1 MIAKHVPMKSV
12 KKSDF
17 ADLVKYL
24 ADDQRKNERVVTT
37 SVTNCES
44 SGLTAAVI
52 EVTAIQGMNTR
63 AEFDKTYH
71 LILSFRA
78 GERPD
83 DEALKA
89 IESTIC
95 EGLGYGEHQRVS
107 AVHHDTDNLH
117 IHIAINKI
125 HLVRFTIHNP
135 YNDHKVLEAVWQN
148 DLY

>member
-17 ADLVKYL
+17 ASMVKYL
-24 ADDQRKNERVVTT
+24 ADDQEKNERVVYT

-44 SGLTAAVI
+44 IDFLSAAVI

-63 AEFDKTYH
+63 AESDKTYH

-83 DEALKA
+83 DKVLEAL
-89 IESTIC
+89 ESKIC
-95 EGLGYGEHQRVS
+95 EGLG
-107 AVHHDTDNLH
+107 D
-117 IHIAINKI
+117 
-125 HLVRFTIHNP
+125 
-135 YNDHKVLEAVWQN
+135 W
-148 DLY
+148 

>member
-17 ADLVKYL
+17 ASLVKYL
-24 ADDQRKNERVVTT
+24 ADDQEKNERVVYA

-44 SGLTAAVI
+44 IDLSAAVI

-83 DEALKA
+83 DKVLEAL
-89 IESTIC
+89 ESRIC
-95 EGLGYGEHQRVS
+95 EGL
-107 AVHHDTDNLH
+107 
-117 IHIAINKI
+117 
-125 HLVRFTIHNP
+125 VR
-135 YNDHKVLEAVWQN
+135 
-148 DLY
+148 